1 MGQQEFDSFKQSLK
15 DWMDNHQDEYDLF
28 EEEMNQKDTAGYQMI
43 MAQAMNITPQYEKAI
58 KQKINKEK
66 YEDITDI
73 EALFQKENIAQSL
86 IEELKNAPK
95 DSIVPAMLCWLYFG
109 KSFERMVEKGEELKH
124 SPEISFF
131 QKRFI
136 AYTIKLMIKQSINLG
151 LRTKEDWKEYNKLKK
166 IIESNNE
173 IDWAM
178 GEEPEEN
185 IADEKKKAG
194 RKKIEM
200 LLPELFMPIV
210 LDAKILIKKIEE
222 YIVVKHTELDLA
234 YLKIALEELSYMFPC
249 DVKQFRNAL
258 EKQYG
263 QKVHIIGERGIQNA
277 YRRLTDYIKGQ
288 LVKDTGEDKKNI
300 ENLKNFLSD

>member
-28 EEEMNQKDTAGYQMI
+28 EEEMNQKDNTGYQMI
-43 MAQAMNITPQYEKAI
+43 MSKAVTLVPQYKKII
-58 KQKINKEK
+58 KRRINKGK

-73 EALFQKENIAQSL
+73 ETLFQKENIAQSL
-86 IEELKNAPK
+86 IEEIKNPPK
-95 DSIVPAMLCWLYFG
+95 NSIVPAMFCWLYFG
-109 KSFERMVEKGEELKH
+109 QSFERMVEKGEELKQH
-124 SPEISFF
+124 PKISFF
-131 QKRFI
+131 QKIFI
-136 AYTIKLMIKQSINLG
+136 SYTIRLMIKQSIKLG
-151 LRTKEDWKEYNKLKK
+151 LRKNEDWKKYNKVKK
-166 IIESNNE
+166 IIENNDE
-173 IDWAM
+173 IDWAT
-178 GEEPEEN
+178 EEEAVEN

-200 LLPELFMPIV
+200 LLPELFMPNV
-210 LDAKILIKKIEE
+210 PDAKILIKKIEE